1 MGRTRREMA
10 ELRTRAEG
18 LFGSGRANTDIA
30 RELGLPESTVRVWR
44 GQAAQAPALEPPR
57 VRRPMPA
64 LTPMAGP
71 PPLPAA
77 LPVEPEGDPVPLDL
91 ADLEGTF
98 ERFIRS
104 AESNASAAA
113 RDGNHTAAQRGMR
126 DAANMAMALARLTR
140 ERRKGEE
147 QLVVTREELEATQR
161 TLRDR
166 VHALLEKPLV
176 CARCSREIAIE
187 WGRTVK
193 EDIPA

>member
-44 GQAAQAPALEPPR
+44 GQAAQAPAAEPPR

-71 PPLPAA
+71 APIPAPS
-77 LPVEPEGDPVPLDL
+77 PVDPEGDPVPLDL

-104 AESNASAAA
+104 AESNA
-113 RDGNHTAAQRGMR
+113 
-126 DAANMAMALARLTR
+126 
-140 ERRKGEE
+140 
-147 QLVVTREELEATQR
+147 
-161 TLRDR
+161 
-166 VHALLEKPLV
+166 
-176 CARCSREIAIE
+176 
-187 WGRTVK
+187 
-193 EDIPA
+193 